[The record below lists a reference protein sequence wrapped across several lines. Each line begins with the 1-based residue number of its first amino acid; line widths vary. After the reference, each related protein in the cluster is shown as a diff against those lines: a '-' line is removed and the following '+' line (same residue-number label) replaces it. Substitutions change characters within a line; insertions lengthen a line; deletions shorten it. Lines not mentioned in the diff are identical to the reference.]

1 MPHSARRGI
10 IIANESKGGEME
22 KQLKSEDRLQALSA
36 TGLLDSPRDDQFDQL
51 TRLAANI
58 LRVPNALVTLVSGDR
73 QFVKSNSDTAE
84 GAPNPAGSSQT
95 LDLSFCRHAVASEQ
109 PFLVEDARE
118 HPLVRDSGAIA
129 SGVISYAGVPLSFA
143 GQSIGALCVIDS
155 QPRQWSDEDV
165 ETLRTLARSAMQ
177 LMAEGVEARTAKLGS
192 LAKQPSDLVEC
203 LSAHLGSLKA
213 YEELITTAAID
224 LDVEATTRH
233 QVSQT
238 LKDLENCAKE
248 AGPAQDPELHR
259 LVCEY
264 IALEQQRSEATEDF
278 TRGKI
283 TLQELQAK
291 IIHRDDVLNELRVAA
306 LDRGAEI

>member
-1 MPHSARRGI
+1 MI
-10 IIANESKGGEME
+10 E
-22 KQLKSEDRLQALSA
+22 KLSSDNRLQALRA

-73 QFVKSNSDTAE
+73 QYVKSNSDIAE
-84 GAPNPAGSSQT
+84 GTLNPAGSSQS

-118 HPLVRDSGAIA
+118 HPLVRDSGAVA
-129 SGVISYAGVPLSFA
+129 AGVISYAGVPLSFE

-165 ETLRTLARSAMQ
+165 QALRTLARSAMQ
-177 LMAEGVEARTAKLGS
+177 LMAENSEARTAQLGS
-192 LAKQPSDLVEC
+192 LTDQPSSLVEC
-203 LSAHLGSLKA
+203 LSAHLRSLKE
-213 YEELITTAAID
+213 YEQLITTASVD
-224 LDVEATTRH
+224 LDREARSRH
-233 QVSQT
+233 QVNQT
-238 LKDLENCAKE
+238 LELLKDCAE
-248 AGPAQDPELHR
+248 ETGSAADPELHR
-259 LVCEY
+259 LICDY
-264 IALEQQRSEATEDF
+264 NKSEQERSEATSDF
-278 TRGKI
+278 TGGKI

-291 IIHRDDVLNELRVAA
+291 IIHHDDALHALRLAA